1 MPLRDHPLDLG
12 LLQHDLGDQDRVGI
26 ARAAPGQAA
35 RVMGVPIEQCR
46 LDSDGVFHGAGS
58 IDGPRKAYAPGSS
71 ERAVEIRETI
81 LDAVGNTPMVRLSRL
96 ASDTRTPL
104 VAKVEFLNPGGS
116 VKDRI
121 GLAMIEAAE
130 AAGQLHPGA
139 TIVEPTSG
147 NTGTGLAIA
156 AALKGYRLV
165 CVMPDKMSSEKIA
178 LLRAYGADVVV
189 CPTAVPRESPQ
200 SYYSVADRLAREIPG
215 AYQPNQYFNPAN
227 PAAHEATTGP
237 EIWRQT
243 AGRLTHFVAGMGTG
257 GMITGVGRALKR
269 HNAAIQI
276 VGADP
281 VGSIYSA
288 GSDFTPKIYKVEGIG
303 EDFMPSTMDMSLVDR
318 IEVVDDKE
326 SFLMTRRLTREEGI
340 LVGGSAGSAVVAA
353 MRVARE
359 IDDPNALVVVL
370 LPDTG
375 RNYLSK
381 IFNEEWMR
389 SNGFLEQFPTHSVGE
404 VVGQRAVASKVPSF
418 VGVQAR
424 DTVRAAID
432 AMQHYGIS
440 QLPVVEGDGERGETR
455 MVGSI
460 QERTLL
466 DRIYRDPT
474 LVESAVGA
482 AMDPPFPT
490 IPRNADMDEAFDLL
504 LGGAP
509 ALVVVDRERPVGM
522 ITKLDLLE
530 FVAQESRMRH
540 THR

>member
-1 MPLRDHPLDLG
+1 MAG
-12 LLQHDLGDQDRVGI
+12 EI
-26 ARAAPGQAA
+26 
-35 RVMGVPIEQCR
+35 
-46 LDSDGVFHGAGS
+46 LDS
-58 IDGPRKAYAPGSS
+58 
-71 ERAVEIRETI
+71 I
-81 LDAVGNTPMVRLSRL
+81 LDAVGNTPMVRLSHL
-96 ASDTRTPL
+96 ASDTRTTV

-130 AAGQLHPGA
+130 REGKLRPGG

-156 AALKGYRLV
+156 AALRGYRLV
-165 CVMPDKMSSEKIA
+165 CVMPDKMSSEKIS

-200 SYYSVADRLAREIPG
+200 SYYSVADRLTREIPG
-215 AYQPNQYFNPAN
+215 AFQPNQYFNPAN

-237 EIWRQT
+237 EVWRQT
-243 AGRLTHFVAGMGTG
+243 EGRITHFVAGMGTG
-257 GMITGVGRALKR
+257 GTISGVGHYLKQR
-269 HNAAIQI
+269 KRDVQI
-276 VGADP
+276 IGADP

-288 GSDFTPKIYKVEGIG
+288 GEHFTPKIYKVEGIG
-303 EDFMPSTMDMSLVDR
+303 EDFLPSTMDITVVDR
-318 IEVVDDKE
+318 VEVVDDKE

-340 LVGGSAGSAVVAA
+340 LAGGSSGSALVAA
-353 MRVARE
+353 MRVAHE
-359 IDDPNALVVVL
+359 IDDPDALLVVL

-381 IFNEEWMR
+381 IYNEEWMR

-404 VVGQRAVASKVPSF
+404 VVSQRAVQAHLPPF
-418 VGVQAR
+418 IGVQAR
-424 DTVRAAID
+424 DTVRSAID
-432 AMQHYGIS
+432 TMQNYGIS
-440 QLPVVEGDGERGETR
+440 QLPVIEGNGDGQAGA

-466 DRIYRDPT
+466 DRIYRDPS
-474 LVESAVGA
+474 LVESSVGA

-490 IPRNADMDEAFDLL
+490 IPRHADMDEAFDLL
-504 LGGAP
+504 LGGAA
-509 ALVVVDRERPVGM
+509 ALVVIDRDRPVGM

-530 FVAQESRMRH
+530 FVAQQSRARH

>member
-1 MPLRDHPLDLG
+1 MPAEILD
-12 LLQHDLGDQDRVGI
+12 
-26 ARAAPGQAA
+26 
-35 RVMGVPIEQCR
+35 
-46 LDSDGVFHGAGS
+46 
-58 IDGPRKAYAPGSS
+58 
-71 ERAVEIRETI
+71 TI
-81 LDAVGNTPMVRLSRL
+81 LDAVGNTPLVRLSRL
-96 ASDTRTPL
+96 AADTQTP
-104 VAKVEFLNPGGS
+104 VAAKVEFLNPGGS

-130 AAGQLHPGA
+130 RSGELHPGG

-165 CVMPDKMSSEKIA
+165 CVMPDKMSTEKIA
-178 LLRAYGADVVV
+178 LLRAYGAEVVV

-200 SYYSVADRLAREIPG
+200 SYYSVAERLAREIPNG
-215 AYQPNQYFNPAN
+215 YQPNQYFNPAN

-243 AGRLTHFVAGMGTG
+243 DGRITHFIAGMGTG
-257 GMITGVGRALKR
+257 GTITGVGRVLKQ
-269 HNAAIQI
+269 HNPDIQI

-288 GSDFTPKIYKVEGIG
+288 GANFTPKIYKVEGIG
-303 EDFMPSTMDMSLVDR
+303 EDFFPSNMDLSLVDR

-326 SFLMTRRLTREEGI
+326 SFLMARRLTREEGI
-340 LVGGSAGSAVVAA
+340 LVGGSGGSAMVAA
-353 MRVARE
+353 LRVARE
-359 IDDPNALVVVL
+359 IDDPNALIVVL

-381 IFNEEWMR
+381 IYNEEWMR
-389 SNGFLEQFPTHSVGE
+389 ENGFLEQFPTHSVGE
-404 VVGQRAVASKVPSF
+404 VVGRRVAPGAMPEF
-418 VGVQAR
+418 IGVQAR

-432 AMQHYGIS
+432 AMQQYGIS
-440 QLPVVEGDGERGETR
+440 QLPVVETEGQDGQASTR

-466 DRIYRDPT
+466 DRVYRDPT
-474 LVESAVGA
+474 LVESSVGA

-490 IPRNADMDEAFDLL
+490 IRRNADMDEAFDLL
-504 LGGAP
+504 LGGAT
-509 ALVVVDRERPVGM
+509 ALVVIDRDEPVGM
-522 ITKLDLLE
+522 VTKLDLLE
-530 FVAQESRMRH
+530 FVAQHSVRRH
-540 THR
+540 SHR

>member
-1 MPLRDHPLDLG
+1 LR
-12 LLQHDLGDQDRVGI
+12 
-26 ARAAPGQAA
+26 
-35 RVMGVPIEQCR
+35 
-46 LDSDGVFHGAGS
+46 
-58 IDGPRKAYAPGSS
+58 
-71 ERAVEIRETI
+71 
-81 LDAVGNTPMVRLSRL
+81 
-96 ASDTRTPL
+96 
-104 VAKVEFLNPGGS
+104 
-116 VKDRI
+116 
-121 GLAMIEAAE
+121 
-130 AAGQLHPGA
+130 PGA

-200 SYYSVADRLAREIPG
+200 SYYSVAERLAREIPG
-215 AYQPNQYFNPAN
+215 AFQPNQYFNQAN

-243 AGRLTHFVAGMGTG
+243 DGRITHFVAGMGTG
-257 GMITGVGRALKR
+257 GTISGVGRVLKR
-269 HNAAIQI
+269 HNPNVQV

-281 VGSIYSA
+281 AGSIYSA
-288 GSDFTPKIYKVEGIG
+288 GSNFTPKIYKVEGIG
-303 EDFMPSTMDMSLVDR
+303 EDFMPSTMDLSVVDR

-326 SFLMTRRLTREEGI
+326 SFLMARRLTREEGI
-340 LVGGSAGSAVVAA
+340 LIGGSGGSALVAA
-353 MRVARE
+353 MRVAEE
-359 IDDPNALVVVL
+359 IDDPQALVVVL

-404 VVGQRAVASKVPSF
+404 VVGLRALGSHLPSF
-418 VGVQAR
+418 VGVLAR
-424 DTVRAAID
+424 DTVRSAID

-440 QLPVVEGDGERGETR
+440 QLPVVESADGGSSQPDTR
-455 MVGSI
+455 LVGSI

-466 DRIYRDPT
+466 DRVYRDPT
-474 LVESAVGA
+474 LVESTVGA

-490 IPRNADMDEAFDLL
+490 IQRTADMDEAFDLL
-504 LGGAP
+504 LGGAN
-509 ALVVVDRERPVGM
+509 ALVVTDGDQPVGM

-530 FVAQESRMRH
+530 FVSQHSRGGRH
-540 THR
+540 SHR

>member
-1 MPLRDHPLDLG
+1 MAD
-12 LLQHDLGDQDRVGI
+12 
-26 ARAAPGQAA
+26 
-35 RVMGVPIEQCR
+35 E
-46 LDSDGVFHGAGS
+46 
-58 IDGPRKAYAPGSS
+58 
-71 ERAVEIRETI
+71 I
-81 LDAVGNTPMVRLSRL
+81 LDNILETVGNTPLVRLSRL
-96 ASDTRTPL
+96 ASDTGTQV
-104 VAKVEFLNPGGS
+104 VAKIEFLNPGGS

-130 AAGQLHPGA
+130 RAGQLRPGG

-147 NTGTGLAIA
+147 NTGTGLAMA

-165 CVMPDKMSSEKIA
+165 CVMPDKMSTEKIA

-215 AYQPNQYFNPAN
+215 GFQPNQYFNLAN
-227 PAAHEATTGP
+227 PRAHEETTGP

-243 AGRLTHFVAGMGTG
+243 DGKITHFVAGMGTG
-257 GMITGVGRALKR
+257 GTITGVGRVLKR
-269 HNAAIQI
+269 HNPSIQV

-288 GSDFTPKIYKVEGIG
+288 GADFTPKIYKVEGIG
-303 EDFMPSTMDMSLVDR
+303 EDFLPGAMDLSLIDR

-326 SFLMTRRLTREEGI
+326 SFLMARRLTREEGI
-340 LVGGSAGSAVVAA
+340 LVGGSGGSALVAA
-353 MRVARE
+353 MRVANQV
-359 IDDPNALVVVL
+359 DDPSALVVVL

-381 IFNEEWMR
+381 IYNEEWMR
-389 SNGFLEQFPTHSVGE
+389 ENGFLEQFPAHSVGE
-404 VVGQRAVASKVPSF
+404 VVGQRAKPTPLPDF
-418 VGVQAR
+418 VGVHAR
-424 DTVRAAID
+424 DTVRDAID
-432 AMQHYGIS
+432 RMQQYGIS
-440 QLPVVEGDGERGETR
+440 QLPVVEGAGDGDGHGTAAGRL
-455 MVGSI
+455 VGSI

-466 DRIYRDPT
+466 DRVYRDPS

-490 IPRNADMDEAFDLL
+490 IARGADVDEAFDLL
-504 LGGAP
+504 LGGAT
-509 ALVVVDRERPVGM
+509 ALVLTEHDQPVGM
-522 ITKLDLLE
+522 VTKLDLLE
-530 FVAQESRMRH
+530 FVAQHSVRRH

>member
-1 MPLRDHPLDLG
+1 MP
-12 LLQHDLGDQDRVGI
+12 
-26 ARAAPGQAA
+26 A
-35 RVMGVPIEQCR
+35 
-46 LDSDGVFHGAGS
+46 
-58 IDGPRKAYAPGSS
+58 
-71 ERAVEIRETI
+71 EILETI
-81 LDAVGNTPMVRLSRL
+81 LDAVGNTPLVRLSRL
-96 ASDTRTPL
+96 ASDTRTRV
-104 VAKVEFLNPGGS
+104 VAKVESLNPGGS

-130 AAGQLHPGA
+130 RAGQLHPGG

-215 AYQPNQYFNPAN
+215 GFQPNQYFNPAN
-227 PAAHEATTGP
+227 PATHEATTGP
-237 EIWRQT
+237 EIWRQS
-243 AGRLTHFVAGMGTG
+243 GGEITHFVAGMGTG
-257 GMITGVGRALKR
+257 GTISGVGRALKR
-269 HNAAIQI
+269 ENPAIQV

-288 GSDFTPKIYKVEGIG
+288 GANFTPKIYKVEGIG
-303 EDFMPSTMDMSLVDR
+303 EDFMPSTMDLSLVDR

-326 SFLMTRRLTREEGI
+326 SFLMARRLTREEGI
-340 LVGGSAGSAVVAA
+340 LVGGSGGSAVVAA
-353 MRVARE
+353 LRVARE
-359 IDDPNALVVVL
+359 VDDPDALIVVL
-370 LPDTG
+370 IPDTG

-381 IFNEEWMR
+381 IYNEEWMR

-404 VVGQRAVASKVPSF
+404 VVHQRALESRLPPF

-432 AMQHYGIS
+432 TMQQYGIS
-440 QLPVVEGDGERGETR
+440 QLPVVEADGGGAPIDARV
-455 MVGSI
+455 VGSI

-466 DRIYRDPT
+466 DRVYRDPT

-490 IPRNADMDEAFDLL
+490 IETGADMDEAFDLL
-504 LGGAP
+504 LGGAT
-509 ALVVVDRERPVGM
+509 ALVVTDRGEQPVGM

-530 FVAQESRMRH
+530 FVAEHNRRGHQ
-540 THR
+540 HR

>member
-1 MPLRDHPLDLG
+1 LR
-12 LLQHDLGDQDRVGI
+12 
-26 ARAAPGQAA
+26 
-35 RVMGVPIEQCR
+35 
-46 LDSDGVFHGAGS
+46 
-58 IDGPRKAYAPGSS
+58 
-71 ERAVEIRETI
+71 
-81 LDAVGNTPMVRLSRL
+81 
-96 ASDTRTPL
+96 
-104 VAKVEFLNPGGS
+104 PGG
-116 VKDRI
+116 
-121 GLAMIEAAE
+121 
-130 AAGQLHPGA
+130 

-147 NTGTGLAIA
+147 NTGTALAIA

-165 CVMPDKMSSEKIA
+165 CVMPDKMSGEKIA

-200 SYYSVADRLAREIPG
+200 SYYSVAERLAREIPG
-215 AYQPNQYFNPAN
+215 AFQPNQYFNSAN

-243 AGRLTHFVAGMGTG
+243 DGQITHFEA
-257 GMITGVGRALKR
+257 
-269 HNAAIQI
+269 
-276 VGADP
+276 
-281 VGSIYSA
+281 GSIYSA
-288 GSDFTPKIYKVEGIG
+288 GANFTPKIYKVEGIG
-303 EDFMPSTMDMSLVDR
+303 EDFLPSTMDLSLVDR
-318 IEVVDDKE
+318 VEVVDDKE
-326 SFLMTRRLTREEGI
+326 SFLMARRLTREEGI
-340 LVGGSAGSAVVAA
+340 LIGGSGGAALVAA
-353 MRVARE
+353 MRVAEE
-359 IDDPNALVVVL
+359 IDDPHALVVVL

-404 VVGQRAVASKVPSF
+404 MVGQRVSGSGLPPF

-440 QLPVVEGDGERGETR
+440 QLPVVESQGVGTDTR

-466 DRIYRDPT
+466 DRVYRDPS
-474 LVESAVGA
+474 LIESSVGA

-490 IPRNADMDEAFDLL
+490 IPRTADMDEAFDLL

-509 ALVVVDRERPVGM
+509 ALVITERDQPVGM

-530 FVAQESRMRH
+530 FVAQHNRRRH
-540 THR
+540 PHR

>member
-1 MPLRDHPLDLG
+1 
-12 LLQHDLGDQDRVGI
+12 
-26 ARAAPGQAA
+26 
-35 RVMGVPIEQCR
+35 
-46 LDSDGVFHGAGS
+46 
-58 IDGPRKAYAPGSS
+58 
-71 ERAVEIRETI
+71 VEILETI
-81 LDAVGNTPMVRLSRL
+81 LDAVGNTPLVRLSRL
-96 ASDTRTPL
+96 ASETRTPL

-121 GLAMIEAAE
+121 GLAMLEAAE
-130 AAGQLHPGA
+130 RAGLLRAGA

-178 LLRAYGADVVV
+178 LLRAYGAEVVV

-215 AYQPNQYFNPAN
+215 AFQPNQYFNPAN

-237 EIWRQT
+237 EIWEQT
-243 AGRLTHFVAGMGTG
+243 DGRITHFVAGMGTG
-257 GMITGVGRALKR
+257 GTISGVGRALKQR
-269 HNAAIQI
+269 NSRIQVI
-276 VGADP
+276 GADP

-288 GSDFTPKIYKVEGIG
+288 GEHFTPKIYKVEGIG
-303 EDFMPSTMDMSLVDR
+303 EDFMPSTMDLSVVDR
-318 IEVVDDKE
+318 VEVVDDKE
-326 SFLMTRRLTREEGI
+326 SFLFARRLTREEGI
-340 LVGGSAGSAVVAA
+340 LAGGSSGSALVAA
-353 MRVARE
+353 MRVAVE
-359 IDDPNALVVVL
+359 LDDPEALVVVL

-381 IFNEEWMR
+381 IYNEEWMR
-389 SNGFLEQFPTHSVGE
+389 ANGFLEQFPTHSVGE
-404 VVGQRAVASKVPSF
+404 VVGQRAVQANLPAF
-418 VGVQAR
+418 IGVQAR
-424 DTVRAAID
+424 DSVRSAID
-432 AMQHYGIS
+432 TMQNYGIS
-440 QLPVVEGDGERGETR
+440 QLPVVEGNGDPHAGR

-460 QERTLL
+460 QERNLL

-540 THR
+540 SHR

>member
-1 MPLRDHPLDLG
+1 MP
-12 LLQHDLGDQDRVGI
+12 
-26 ARAAPGQAA
+26 A
-35 RVMGVPIEQCR
+35 
-46 LDSDGVFHGAGS
+46 
-58 IDGPRKAYAPGSS
+58 
-71 ERAVEIRETI
+71 EILETI

-96 ASDTRTPL
+96 ASDTRTQV
-104 VAKVEFLNPGGS
+104 VAKIESMNPGGS

-130 AAGQLHPGA
+130 QDGHLRPGA

-165 CVMPDKMSSEKIA
+165 CVMPDKMSAEKIA

-189 CPTAVPRESPQ
+189 CPTAVAHESPQ
-200 SYYSVADRLAREIPG
+200 SYYSVAERLAREIPG
-215 AYQPNQYFNPAN
+215 AFQPNQYFNPAN
-227 PAAHEATTGP
+227 TAAHEATTGP

-243 AGRLTHFVAGMGTG
+243 DGHITHFVAGMGTG
-257 GMITGVGRALKR
+257 GTITGVGRVLKR
-269 HNAAIQI
+269 NNPAVQL

-281 VGSIYSA
+281 AGSIYSA
-288 GSDFTPKIYKVEGIG
+288 GAKFTPKIYKIEGIG
-303 EDFMPSTMDMSLVDR
+303 EDFMPSTMDLSLVDR
-318 IEVVDDKE
+318 VEIVDDKE
-326 SFLMTRRLTREEGI
+326 SFLMARRLTREEGI
-340 LVGGSAGSAVVAA
+340 LIGGSGGSALVAA
-353 MRVARE
+353 MRVAQE
-359 IDDPNALVVVL
+359 IDDPQALVVVL

-381 IFNEEWMR
+381 IYNEEWMR

-404 VVGQRAVASKVPSF
+404 MVGQRVSGNALPPF

-440 QLPVVEGDGERGETR
+440 QLPVVESNGGGAEQR

-466 DRIYRDPT
+466 DRIYRDPS
-474 LVESAVGA
+474 LIESSVGA

-490 IPRNADMDEAFDLL
+490 ISHNADMDDAFDLL
-504 LGGAP
+504 LGGAS
-509 ALVVVDRERPVGM
+509 ALVITDDEQPVGM

-530 FVAQESRMRH
+530 FVAQHNRRRH
-540 THR
+540 PHR